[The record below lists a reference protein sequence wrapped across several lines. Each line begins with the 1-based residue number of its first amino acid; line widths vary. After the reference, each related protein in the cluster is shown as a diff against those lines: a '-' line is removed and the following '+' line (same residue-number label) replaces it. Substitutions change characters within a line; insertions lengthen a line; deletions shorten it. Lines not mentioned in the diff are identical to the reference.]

1 LETVRILRSRV
12 FWCALAIAIALLLI
26 SPLSLRF
33 VSSALEDS
41 EPPRRADAALVL
53 AGDGYGDRM
62 RTAAELA
69 RRGLVPKVYVSG
81 PEGFYG
87 LHEDDLAI
95 AWAVK
100 QGYPASFF
108 VPLPIKATSTRE
120 EAEAVVPRL
129 RKDEIRNLMIVTSDY
144 HSGRAGRVFRKVAPD
159 INITIVGAPDTLFEL
174 RNWWRTREGQKAVFY
189 EWSKV
194 IADRVGL

>member
-1 LETVRILRSRV
+1 VLEK
-12 FWCALAIAIALLLI
+12 
-26 SPLSLRF
+26 
-33 VSSALEDS
+33 S
-41 EPPRRADAALVL
+41 EPPRQADAAFVL

-69 RRGLVPKVYVSG
+69 RRGFVPKIYVSG

-100 QGYPASFF
+100 RGYPASYF
-108 VPLPIKATSTRE
+108 VPLPTTATSTRQ
-120 EAEAVVPRL
+120 EAEIALPRL
-129 RKDEIRNLMIVTSDY
+129 RRDGIRNLLIVTSDY
-144 HSGRAGRVFRKVAPD
+144 HTGRARRIWRKEAPD
-159 INITIVGAPDTLFEL
+159 MNITIVGAPDHFFEL

-194 IADRVGL
+194 IANTFGL

>member
-1 LETVRILRSRV
+1 MLEG
-12 FWCALAIAIALLLI
+12 
-26 SPLSLRF
+26 
-33 VSSALEDS
+33 S
-41 EPPRRADAALVL
+41 EPPRQADAAFVL
-53 AGDGYGDRM
+53 AGDGYGDRL

-69 RRGLVPKVYVSG
+69 RCSFVKKIYVSG

-100 QGYPASFF
+100 QGYPASYFI
-108 VPLPIKATSTRE
+108 PLPMKATSTRE
-120 EAEAVVPRL
+120 EAEIALPRL
-129 RKDEIRNLMIVTSDY
+129 RRDGIRNLLIVTSDY
-144 HSGRAGRVFRKVAPD
+144 HTGRARRVWRKEAPD
-159 INITIVGAPDTLFEL
+159 MNITMVGAPDHLFEL

-194 IADRVGL
+194 IADRFGL